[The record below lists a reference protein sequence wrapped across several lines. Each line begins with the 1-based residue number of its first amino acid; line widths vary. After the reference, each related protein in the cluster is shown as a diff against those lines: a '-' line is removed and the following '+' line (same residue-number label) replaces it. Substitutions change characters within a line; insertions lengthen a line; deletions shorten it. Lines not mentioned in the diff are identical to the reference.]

1 MLGKT
6 NRAYFNGNNPFHKKV
21 DLKEAVIVKL
31 IFIAASLAILVSLA
45 ILYTLVNG
53 SIEFFLS
60 PKVSILQFFTGTQWT
75 PNGTDPSFGI
85 LPLLSGTV
93 LIAGGS
99 ILIATPLGVGAAVY
113 LTQFA
118 NKKISSI
125 AKPIIEL
132 LAGIPSIVYGFFA
145 LIVISPILREYFGA
159 SYFNAASAIIV
170 MSIMILPIIVSV
182 SDDSMRAVPRELK
195 EGSLAVGATKWETAI
210 KVVMPAASSGIIAS
224 ILLGLARALGETM
237 VVALAAGN
245 VAKLTLNPL
254 NQVQTMT
261 AYIAQVATGDIPPG
275 LAVSAA
281 FAIGLVLFAI
291 TYVINY
297 IAGLVVLRIQNA
309 GGTASNKKK
318 KINLVNPLGNKSNT
332 KLTSSQINNNLEIK
346 KIESE
351 NTLGF
356 RHKIGKIGIVSVGS
370 CLAFAIVFLGF
381 LMFSILEQGLSG
393 ININFLTSYPSS
405 NPAIAGIYPVILGS
419 IYLVGLAMIFSLPV
433 SVGAAVYLTEFAKD
447 NAYTRILRRLIQNL
461 AGVPSIVFVGL
472 TVFVR
477 IFGFGTSVLSGS
489 LTLSLMIMPII
500 IVTTEEALKGIPKS
514 FRDAA
519 RGLGATKWQ
528 TVRHHVIPYA
538 LPGTL
543 TGSILALSRAI
554 GETAPILF
562 IASVFAK
569 TAPGS
574 IFDGF
579 LALPVTI
586 FFWTRHPKLQFQNL
600 AASTII
606 ILLIILFAMNLLA
619 MIIRQRSQ
627 ANRDW

>member
-1 MLGKT
+1 MLGKV

-21 DLKEAVIVKL
+21 DLKESLIVKL
-31 IFIAASLAILVSLA
+31 MFIAASLAIVVSLA

-53 SIEFFLS
+53 SIDFFLS
-60 PKVSILQFFTGTQWT
+60 PKVSIIQFFIGTKWT
-75 PNGTDPSFGI
+75 PNGADPSFGI

-99 ILIATPLGVGAAVY
+99 ILIATPLGVGAALY

-118 NKKISSI
+118 NKKASSI

-132 LAGIPSIVYGFFA
+132 LAGVPSIVYGFFA

-170 MSIMILPIIVSV
+170 MAVMILPIIVSV
-182 SDDSMRAVPRELK
+182 SDDSLRAVPRELK
-195 EGSLAVGATKWETAI
+195 EASLAMGATKWETAI

-245 VAKLTLNPL
+245 VARLTLNPL
-254 NQVQTMT
+254 SQVQTMT

-281 FAIGLVLFAI
+281 FAVGLVLFAI
-291 TYVINY
+291 TYIINF
-297 IAGLVVLRIQNA
+297 IAGRVVLRIQNA
-309 GGTASNKKK
+309 GKITSNKKNK
-318 KINLVNPLGNKSNT
+318 LMVPIKNKTKVKIT
-332 KLTSSQINNNLEIK
+332 TTRNNNLEIK
-346 KIESE
+346 KIQSE
-351 NTLGF
+351 NTLEF
-356 RHKIGKIGIVSVGS
+356 RHKIAKLGILSVGS
-370 CLAFAIVFLGF
+370 CLIFATVFLGV
-381 LMFSILEQGLSG
+381 LMVSILEQGLPKLSLS
-393 ININFLTSYPSS
+393 FLTSYPSA
-405 NPAIAGIYPVILGS
+405 NPSIAGIYPVILGS

-461 AGVPSIVFVGL
+461 AGVPSIVFGLVGL

-477 IFGFGTSVLSGS
+477 LFGFGTSVLAGS
-489 LTLSLMIMPII
+489 LTLSLMIMPVI
-500 IVTTEEALKGIPKS
+500 IVTTEEALKAIPHS
-514 FRDAA
+514 FREAA

-528 TVRHHVIPYA
+528 TVRHHVVPYA

-569 TAPGS
+569 VAPGS

-586 FFWTRHPKLQFQNL
+586 FFWTRHPKVAFQNL

-606 ILLIILFAMNLLA
+606 VLLVILFAMNLIA
-619 MIIRQRSQ
+619 IIIRQRSQ

>member
-1 MLGKT
+1 MLGKF

-21 DLKEAVIVKL
+21 DFKEDIIVRL
-31 IFIAASLAILVSLA
+31 IFIAASLAIVVSLA
-45 ILYTLVNG
+45 ILYTLVSG
-53 SIEFFLS
+53 SIDFFLS
-60 PKVSILQFFTGTQWT
+60 PKVNILEFFFGTRWT
-75 PNGTDPSFGI
+75 PSGTDPSFGL
-85 LPLLSGTV
+85 LPLLSGTTLV
-93 LIAGGS
+93 AGGS
-99 ILIATPLGVGAAVY
+99 IIIATPLGVGAAIY

-118 NKKISSI
+118 NKKASSL

-145 LIVISPILREYFGA
+145 LIVISPIIREYFGA
-159 SYFNAASAIIV
+159 TYFNAASAIIV
-170 MSIMILPIIVSV
+170 MSVMILPIIVSV

-195 EGSLAVGATKWETAI
+195 EASLAVGATKWETAI

-237 VVALAAGN
+237 VVALAAGS
-245 VAKLTLNPL
+245 VAKLTLNPFSE
-254 NQVQTMT
+254 VQTMT

-275 LAVSAA
+275 VAVSAA
-281 FAIGLVLFAI
+281 FAVGLVLFAI
-291 TYVINY
+291 TYIINF
-297 IAGLVVLRIQNA
+297 IAGRIVLRIQNA
-309 GGTASNKKK
+309 GGTPSKNKKISK
-318 KINLVNPLGNKSNT
+318 RLLSPKLNTINI
-332 KLTSSQINNNLEIK
+332 SSLNNLEIE
-346 KIESE
+346 KIEPE
-351 NTLGF
+351 KTLNR
-356 RHKIGKIGIVSVGS
+356 RHKISSMGIILVGLCLVS
-370 CLAFAIVFLGF
+370 AAIFLGF
-381 LMFSILEQGLSG
+381 LMFSILEQGIPG
-393 ININFLTSYPSS
+393 ISMKFLTSFPSS
-405 NPAIAGIYPVILGS
+405 RPDNAGIFPVIIGS
-419 IYLVGLAMIFSLPV
+419 IYLVSLAMIFALPT

-461 AGVPSIVFVGL
+461 SGVPSIVFGLVGL

-477 IFGFGTSVLSGS
+477 VFGFGTSILSGS
-489 LTLSLMIMPII
+489 LTLAIMIMPII
-500 IVTTEEALKGIPKS
+500 IVTTEEALKAIPKS
-514 FRDAA
+514 FREAA

-569 TAPGS
+569 TAPDS

-579 LALPVTI
+579 LALPITI
-586 FFWTRHPKLQFQNL
+586 FYWTRHPKLEFQNL
-600 AASTII
+600 AASSIL
-606 ILLIILFAMNLLA
+606 ILLAILFTMNLLA
-619 MIIRQRSQ
+619 IIIRQRSQ